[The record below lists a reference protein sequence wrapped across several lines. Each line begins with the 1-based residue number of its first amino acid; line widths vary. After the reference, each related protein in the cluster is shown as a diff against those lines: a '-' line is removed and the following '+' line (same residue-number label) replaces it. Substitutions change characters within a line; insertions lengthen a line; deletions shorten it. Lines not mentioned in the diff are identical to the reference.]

1 MKKWKIFCLTCLLAS
16 VILTVWR
23 AEGYIKRRY
32 TVEQIVE
39 ECSNIV
45 FCTVTEM
52 NAKRLTVKLKVEKN
66 LKGQSEFEVIQLRLD
81 VGQANYPQ
89 KVLKL
94 LTHDTPV
101 LVFYAKEGARL
112 DSLVH
117 ANGTWF
123 QVKGQ
128 DRRDKSKVW
137 WGLTHIEKYLNES
150 QSSKRTSTPKFQ
162 EELKAMLREQPA
174 ALTTK
179 FPNSGATRLL
189 LLRANTHRVEHQA
202 ISRLARERHLA
213 YDDTGDRSLPGLSS
227 ANILWLGF
235 RALSADKY
243 RLHARQEKRIRDFVR
258 NGGVVIV
265 SGQDSDEN
273 RPCETGWLP
282 EPLRGVESPARN
294 AFKPTA
300 EAGHLFKQPNRIRSG
315 KIAIDDGWNR
325 WNKKYKVLATTDN
338 GKEIVVATLKHGKG
352 MYLITSLHNRTES
365 NVSRN
370 RAMLENLLH
379 FALEFLAES
388 Q

>member
-1 MKKWKIFCLTCLLAS
+1 MKKRKIFCLICLF
-16 VILTVWR
+16 VIATGWQ

-45 FCTVTEM
+45 TGTVTEV
-52 NAKRLTVKLKVEKN
+52 NTKRLTVKLKVKEN
-66 LKGQSEFEVIQLRLD
+66 LKGRSEFEIIQIRLD
-81 VGQANYPQ
+81 VGQANYPR
-89 KVLKL
+89 KVLAL
-94 LTHDTPV
+94 LKRDTPV

-128 DRRDKSKVW
+128 DRGDKSKVW
-137 WGLTHIEKYLNES
+137 WGLTHIEKYLNDS
-150 QSSKRTSTPKFQ
+150 KSSKRTSTPKFQ
-162 EELKAMLREQPA
+162 EELKAMLREPP
-174 ALTTK
+174 K
-179 FPNSGATRLL
+179 ESISDPGATRLL
-189 LLRANTHRVEHQA
+189 LLRADTSRIEHQA
-202 ISRLARERHLA
+202 ISRIAREMHVA
-213 YDDTGDRSLPGLSS
+213 YDATGDRSLPGLSR

-258 NGGVVIV
+258 DGGVVIV
-265 SGQDSDEN
+265 SGQDSDKN

-282 EPLRGVESPARN
+282 EPLHGVESPSRR
-294 AFKPTA
+294 AFTPTA
-300 EAGHLFKQPNRIRSG
+300 AAGQLFKKPNRIRSG
-315 KIAIDDGWNR
+315 KVAIDDGWNG
-325 WNKKYKVLATTDN
+325 WSKKYKVLATTEN
-338 GKEIVVATLKHGKG
+338 GKEIVVATLMHGKG
-352 MYLITSLHNRTES
+352 MYLITSLHNGRES

-379 FALEFLAES
+379 FALEFLADA

>member
-1 MKKWKIFCLTCLLAS
+1 MKKQTLFFTCLLFT
-16 VILTVWR
+16 VTLTLWQ

-45 FCTVTEM
+45 VCTVTEV
-52 NAKRLTVKLKVEKN
+52 NAKRLTVKLKVKEN
-66 LKGQSEFEVIQLRLD
+66 LKGRSEFEIIQIRLD

-94 LTHDTPV
+94 LKRDTPV

-128 DRRDKSKVW
+128 DRGDKSKVW

-150 QSSKRTSTPKFQ
+150 KSSKRTSTPKFQ
-162 EELKAMLREQPA
+162 EELKAMLREQPEERA
-174 ALTTK
+174 PK
-179 FPNSGATRLL
+179 FSDPGATRLL
-189 LLRANTHRVEHQA
+189 LLRANTSRIEHQA
-202 ISRLARERHLA
+202 ISRLAREMHVA
-213 YDDTGDRSLPGLSS
+213 YDATGDRSLPGLSI

-258 NGGVVIV
+258 DGGVVIV
-265 SGQDSDEN
+265 SGQDSDKN

-282 EPLRGVESPARN
+282 EPLRGVESPSRH
-294 AFKPTA
+294 AFTPTA
-300 EAGHLFKQPNRIRSG
+300 EAGQLFKRPNRIRSG
-315 KIAIDDGWNR
+315 KVAIDDGWSG
-325 WNKKYKVLATTDN
+325 WNKKYKVLATTEN
-338 GKEIVVATLKHGKG
+338 GKEIVVATLRHGKG
-352 MYLITSLHNRTES
+352 MYLITSLHNGRES
-365 NVSRN
+365 HVSRN

-379 FALEFLAES
+379 FALEFLSDA